1 MAIETYERAITS
13 GNREAVKRVFPSVS
27 DSELKDIDNLKVNFG
42 REYRMNVF
50 VRDYKITGTRAR
62 VDCRI
67 VHNGIDD
74 RGKTFSTP
82 QNTTLFFEWN
92 GDVGAGPV
100 QATRPTWS

>member
-1 MAIETYERAITS
+1 M
-13 GNREAVKRVFPSVS
+13 KRVFPSVS
-27 DSELKDIDNLKVNFG
+27 DSELKDIDNRKVNFG

-82 QNTTLFFEWN
+82 QNTTLLSS
-92 GDVGAGPV
+92 GMAG
-100 QATRPTWS
+100 RGCGSGEGNPTHVIMEGGQKA